1 MGLTMEGITMTT
13 TTTND
18 DRYTVLPFY
27 LLADVSGSMMPHLPV
42 LNDALRGFRDT
53 LAKDPI
59 LADKVQFGVIDFSD
73 DANVVIP
80 LGDFSAADLEHR
92 QLSSRGGTDYS
103 AAFTKLRA
111 TIESDLAAGKA
122 RFRYYRPA
130 VFFLTDGYP
139 NGGDWRAAFQ
149 ALTWF
154 DPATGM
160 GFGSYPLFVPFG
172 IGDADRAILTE
183 LVHPVDRS
191 RLFMAN
197 AGTSPAAALEAMTKA
212 MLTSILASG
221 RSAGAGKP
229 QHVVPTQSDVGPGI
243 SVYPGGDYVT

>member
-1 MGLTMEGITMTT
+1 MTT

-92 QLSSRGGTDYS
+92 HLSSRGGTDYS